1 MRKSVTAA
9 LIVTATL
16 APAPIA
22 HGAQPG
28 NGPPP
33 VVPRLAF
40 LVFPPLPVN
49 SGTGRRVVYDM
60 GQMRVWLVEGDGTV
74 LRTYLVSGHK
84 SREQPGVGQFWV
96 YSRSR
101 YTAHRDNPNVRWE
114 YMVRFAMGVSDG
126 LAIGFHSIPT
136 QGGRPIQGRDDL
148 GRALSSGCVR
158 QSRED
163 AEVMWAF
170 AQEGTKVVVI
180 DTVGEVPTA
189 PEGALP
195 PSPRTAPPVV
205 DLPGSEIGARPKPL
219 GLAALARRL

>member
-9 LIVTATL
+9 ALVVATL
-16 APAPIA
+16 APAPLA
-22 HGAQPG
+22 HAAKTGD
-28 NGPPP
+28 GPPP

-40 LVFPPLPVN
+40 LVFPPLPMN

-74 LRTYLVSGHK
+74 VRTHLVSGHK
-84 SREQPGVGQFWV
+84 GREQPGVGQFWV

-114 YMVRFAMGVSDG
+114 YMVRFAMGVNDG

-136 QGGRPIQGRDDL
+136 QGGRPIQGADDL

-170 AQEGTKVVVI
+170 AEIGTKVVVI
-180 DTVGEVPTA
+180 DTVGDVPIA
-189 PEGALP
+189 PQGALP
-195 PSPRTAPPVV
+195 PTPRTAPPVV
-205 DLPGSEIGARPKPL
+205 DLPGAELGPRPKPL
-219 GLAALARRL
+219 TLAALARLL